1 MLSLWLIRRD
11 RYRRVHYYPLHPLS
25 EEKAV
30 RSLCIHIVTQKKP
43 EKNGLLSRD
52 RQSSEQFAGLN
63 RRDDEM

>member
-1 MLSLWLIRRD
+1 M
-11 RYRRVHYYPLHPLS
+11 HPQS
-25 EEKAV
+25 H
-30 RSLCIHIVTQKKP
+30 SKKP